1 MLYSKPFRV
10 SALLFGH
17 YNGRMADD
25 LIAQLV
31 ALLVDRDDGAAL
43 LPVRGG
49 DLLHGVHEV
58 GVKGL
63 VQRFD
68 LGDVQVLQRFGG
80 FVQRHHDA
88 FLVVLIGTHGVG
100 GHVQRVQNAQNLGDS
115 VGNAIIE
122 LLVSLALAALAV
134 VIVFALLM
142 GILSRYRK
150 CPSDKIL
157 VIYGK
162 VGSDK
167 NGQARS
173 AKCVHGGAAFIM
185 PIIQSYQF
193 MDLTPIS
200 INVDLKNALSK
211 QNIRVDV
218 PSRFTVGI
226 STEPGIMQNAAERLL
241 GLRMNEIQELAKDI
255 IFGQLRLV
263 VATMEIEEIN
273 NDRDKFLVAV
283 SNNVE
288 IELKKIGL
296 RLINV
301 NVTDINDESGY
312 IEALGKEA
320 AAKAINDA
328 KKSVAEKDRDGEIGQ
343 ANAQRDQRI
352 QVAAANALAIKGENE
367 SKIEVAQSEALR
379 REKEAESMR
388 LATAAEAVQAAKAKE
403 EAYIA
408 QQQAEQTRAAL
419 ETATQQADI
428 IVKAKIAKEQA
439 EIEAEAKAEVA
450 RRTAKGEADAL
461 FAKMEAQARGAQEIL
476 VKQADGMRELVN
488 AAGGNADSAIKLIL
502 ANNMEELMK
511 IQVEAIKNIKIDKVT
526 VWDGGSKGENGKTAT
541 ADFISGIMKAVP
553 PMGEMFNQAGMELPK
568 FLGEKIDDPKTCL
581 LYTSPSPRD

>member
-1 MLYSKPFRV
+1 MKPEI
-10 SALLFGH
+10 
-17 YNGRMADD
+17 
-25 LIAQLV
+25 LIAICV
-31 ALLVDRDDGAAL
+31 
-43 LPVRGG
+43 
-49 DLLHGVHEV
+49 
-58 GVKGL
+58 
-63 VQRFD
+63 
-68 LGDVQVLQRFGG
+68 
-80 FVQRHHDA
+80 
-88 FLVVLIGTHGVG
+88 
-100 GHVQRVQNAQNLGDS
+100 
-115 VGNAIIE
+115 
-122 LLVSLALAALAV
+122 AV

-419 ETATQQADI
+419 ETATQQADV

-568 FLGEKIDDPKTCL
+568 FLGEKIDDPKTL
-581 LYTSPSPRD
+581 DS

>member
-1 MLYSKPFRV
+1 MQPEI
-10 SALLFGH
+10 
-17 YNGRMADD
+17 
-25 LIAQLV
+25 LIAICV
-31 ALLVDRDDGAAL
+31 
-43 LPVRGG
+43 
-49 DLLHGVHEV
+49 
-58 GVKGL
+58 
-63 VQRFD
+63 
-68 LGDVQVLQRFGG
+68 
-80 FVQRHHDA
+80 
-88 FLVVLIGTHGVG
+88 
-100 GHVQRVQNAQNLGDS
+100 
-115 VGNAIIE
+115 
-122 LLVSLALAALAV
+122 AV

-343 ANAQRDQRI
+343 ANAQRAQRI

-419 ETATQQADI
+419 ETATQQADV

-526 VWDGGSKGENGKTAT
+526 VWDGGSNGENGKTAT
-541 ADFISGIMKAVP
+541 ADFISGIMKAIP

-568 FLGEKIDDPKTCL
+568 FLGEKIDTPKTL
-581 LYTSPSPRD
+581 DS